1 MDVEGPTTHGTFL
14 VMCRSVPPADNW
26 VGEYRT
32 RPWEELDRFDRS
44 SPAVDCVL
52 LTVDQGSL
60 CVLIHRRQNEP
71 ELGSWALPGSFVN
84 PGPTYEAEVLR
95 TLEKKAG
102 LSFPEGPPYLEQ
114 LASWNQPNRDPRGWV
129 ITVAYLVLAPAAA
142 MHLELDNQPGVAL
155 APIRV
160 PWKGEKGGAVQILLP
175 DGQSQLALGHN
186 ELVSMAVL
194 RLRGK
199 LRYTPI
205 ALALMPK
212 RFPLRDLKVVYDII
226 SGSEW
231 DRGSFRRHVE
241 TDMKW
246 VKATK
251 SREPASAGHRPAAL
265 YRRA

>member
-129 ITVAYLVLAPAAA
+129 ITVAYLVLATAAGRSSMTGDWTRCCGVQLPAHRTEIV
-142 MHLELDNQPGVAL
+142 HLTWAFVHP
-155 APIRV
+155 
-160 PWKGEKGGAVQILLP
+160 
-175 DGQSQLALGHN
+175 
-186 ELVSMAVL
+186 
-194 RLRGK
+194 
-199 LRYTPI
+199 
-205 ALALMPK
+205 
-212 RFPLRDLKVVYDII
+212 
-226 SGSEW
+226 
-231 DRGSFRRHVE
+231 
-241 TDMKW
+241 
-246 VKATK
+246 
-251 SREPASAGHRPAAL
+251 PAS
-265 YRRA
+265 